1 MTGQNGRQAVATV
14 IQPQREIPVIADVD
28 VCVIGGGP
36 GGLPAAIA
44 AARQGASTLLIEM
57 QGFLGG
63 MATSGQVGPILAIT
77 GSRSTNPTVA
87 GLLVELC
94 DRLAAIGQG
103 KPYEDCLKARCA
115 PFGVEGFKVIADRL
129 VAEAG
134 VRPLLHAFFVDSLVE
149 DGCMTHAIVESKSG
163 RQAIKAKVFVDGTGD
178 ADVAFRAGAKCTKG
192 RSADGLPMAMGS
204 EFILGGTEALTQ
216 EIRQALIDKTRAAAE
231 AGEVNVYGIGLGG
244 HGATMDPGHAS
255 INCTRFGGD
264 CSDVDDLTQGEITTR
279 ETTWKLLDLW
289 RGVPGAEGLHL
300 VATPAHVGI
309 RESRQLVGLH
319 RITGQDVIDGRKHE
333 NSIARCSYWIDIH
346 CPRGLGVPAGVHLC
360 SRKCTKAD
368 CYMLTDYA
376 EQLPDELYPPDG
388 DWFDIPYRTLV
399 PETVDGLLVSGRCIS
414 ADYQAMG
421 AMRVIG
427 PCMAIGEA
435 AGIAAAMAAKA
446 RLQPRDVDVEVL
458 RKTLTDVGALV

>member
-1 MTGQNGRQAVATV
+1 MAAVAEA
-14 IQPQREIPVIADVD
+14 QRNIPIIADVD

-44 AARQGASTLLIEM
+44 AARQGARTMLIEM

-77 GSRSTNPTVA
+77 ANRSSEPTVA

-103 KPYEDCLKARCA
+103 KTYEECLKARCA
-115 PFGVEGFKVIADRL
+115 PFGVEGLKIIADRML
-129 VAEAG
+129 HEAG
-134 VRPLLHAFFVDSLVE
+134 VRTLLHAFFVDSVVE
-149 DGCMTHAIVESKSG
+149 DGRTTHAIIESKSG
-163 RQAIKAKVFVDGTGD
+163 RQAIRAKVFVDATGD
-178 ADVAFRAGAKCTKG
+178 ADVAFRAGAECTLG
-192 RSADGLPMAMGS
+192 RPADGLPMAMGS
-204 EFILGGTEALTQ
+204 EFILGGTEGLTQ
-216 EIRQALIDKTRAAAE
+216 ETRQALVEATRAAAQ

-244 HGATMDPGHAS
+244 HGSTMDPGHAS
-255 INCTRFGGD
+255 INCTRAGGN
-264 CSDVDDLTQGEITTR
+264 CADVEDLTRAEFTTR
-279 ETTWKLLDLW
+279 ETTWRLLDLW
-289 RGVPGAEGLHL
+289 RSVPGAEGLHL

-309 RESRQLVGLH
+309 RESRQLVGMH
-319 RITGQDVIDGRKHE
+319 RITGQDVVEGRKYE
-333 NSIARCSYWIDIH
+333 DSVARCSYWIDIH

-360 SRKCTKAD
+360 SRQCAKTD

-376 EQLPDELYPPDG
+376 DQLPEELYPPEG

-399 PETVDGLLVSGRCIS
+399 PQALDGLLVSGRCIS

-435 AGIAAAMAAKA
+435 AGVAAAMAAEA
-446 RLQPRDVDVEVL
+446 GLSPRDVDTQEL
-458 RKTLTDVGALV
+458 RQRLMGVGALA

>member
-1 MTGQNGRQAVATV
+1 MAVVT
-14 IQPQREIPVIADVD
+14 QPQRDIPVIADVD

-44 AARQGASTLLIEM
+44 AARQGASTMLVEM

-77 GSRSTNPTVA
+77 ASRSSTPTVA
-87 GLLVELC
+87 GLLAEMC

-103 KPYEDCLKARCA
+103 KPYDECLKARCA
-115 PFGVEGFKVIADRL
+115 PFGVEGLKLIADRM
-129 VAEAG
+129 VGEAG
-134 VRPLLHAFFVDSLVE
+134 VRTLFHAFFADSVVE
-149 DGCMTHAIVESKSG
+149 DGRITHAIIESKSG
-163 RQAIKAKVFVDGTGD
+163 RRAIRAKVFVDGTGD
-178 ADVAFRAGAKCTKG
+178 ADVAFRAGAECTKG
-192 RSADGLPMAMGS
+192 RPADGKPMSMGS
-204 EFILGGTEALTQ
+204 EFILGGTEALTP
-216 EIRQALIDKTRAAAE
+216 EIRQALTEKTRAAAE

-264 CSDVDDLTQGEITTR
+264 CTDVEDLTRAEFTTR
-279 ETTWKLLDLW
+279 EITWKLLDLW
-289 RGVPGAEGLHL
+289 RSVPGAEGLHL

-319 RITGQDVIDGRKHE
+319 RLTGEDVVQGRKYE
-333 NSIARCSYWIDIH
+333 DSVARCSYWIDIH
-346 CPRGLGVPAGVHLC
+346 CPRGLGIPAGVHLC
-360 SRKCTKAD
+360 SKKCTKSD

-376 EQLPDELYPPDG
+376 DELPDELYPPEG
-388 DWFDIPYRTLV
+388 EWFDIPYRTLV
-399 PETVDGLLVSGRCIS
+399 PKAIDGLLVSGRCIS

-435 AGIAAAMAAKA
+435 AGVAAAMAAQA
-446 RLQPRDVDVEVL
+446 DAQPRDVDVVAL
-458 RKTLTDVGALV
+458 RKKLTEVGALV

>member
-1 MTGQNGRQAVATV
+1 MEDTRMAVV
-14 IQPQREIPVIADVD
+14 REPQRDIPVIADVD

-44 AARQGASTLLIEM
+44 AARQGASTMLVEM

-77 GSRSTNPTVA
+77 ANRSTEPTVA
-87 GLLVELC
+87 GLLAELC

-103 KPYEDCLKARCA
+103 KPYEECLQARCA
-115 PFGVEGFKVIADRL
+115 PFGVEGLKIVADRM
-129 VAEAG
+129 VNDAG
-134 VRPLLHAFFVDSLVE
+134 VRTLFHAFFAESVVE
-149 DGCMTHAIVESKSG
+149 DGRMTHAIIESKSG
-163 RQAIKAKVFVDGTGD
+163 RQAIRAKVFVDGTGD
-178 ADVAFRAGAKCTKG
+178 ADVASRAGAECTLG
-192 RSADGLPMAMGS
+192 RPADGLPMAMGS
-204 EFILGGTEALTQ
+204 EFILGGTEALTP
-216 EIRQALIDKTRAAAE
+216 EIRQTLVEKTRAAAE

-244 HGATMDPGHAS
+244 HGSTMDPGHAS
-255 INCTRFGGD
+255 INCTRAGGN
-264 CSDVDDLTQGEITTR
+264 CADVEDLTRAEFATR

-289 RGVPGAEGLHL
+289 RSVPGAEGLHL

-319 RITGQDVIDGRKHE
+319 RITGQDVVEGRKYDD
-333 NSIARCSYWIDIH
+333 SIARCSYWIDIH

-360 SRKCTKAD
+360 RKKCPRTD
-368 CYMLTDYA
+368 CYMLTDYPN
-376 EQLPDELYPPDG
+376 QVPDELYPPEG
-388 DWFDIPYRTLV
+388 DWFDIPYRALV
-399 PETVDGLLVSGRCIS
+399 PQTIDGLLVSGRCIS

-435 AGIAAAMAAKA
+435 AGIAAATAAEA
-446 RLQPRDVDVEVL
+446 NVQPRDVDVETL
-458 RKTLTDVGALV
+458 RGKLTDAGALV

>member
-1 MTGQNGRQAVATV
+1 VNTIAQS
-14 IQPQREIPVIADVD
+14 QRDIPIIADVD

-44 AARQGASTLLIEM
+44 AARQGASTMLVEM
-57 QGFLGG
+57 QGFLAG

-77 GSRSTNPTVA
+77 ASRSSEPTVA

-103 KPYEDCLKARCA
+103 KPYEECLKARCA
-115 PFGVEGFKVIADRL
+115 PFGVEGLKIIADRM
-129 VAEAG
+129 VHEAS
-134 VRPLLHAFFVDSLVE
+134 VRTLLHAFFVDSVVE
-149 DGCMTHAIVESKSG
+149 DGRMTHAIVESKSG
-163 RQAIKAKVFVDGTGD
+163 RQAVRAKVFVDGTGD
-178 ADVAFRAGAKCTKG
+178 ADVACRAGAECTLG
-192 RSADGLPMAMGS
+192 RPADNLPMSMGS
-204 EFILGGTEALTQ
+204 EFILGGTEALTP
-216 EIRQALIDKTRAAAE
+216 EVRQALVDKTRAAAE
-231 AGEVNVYGIGLGG
+231 AGEVNVYGLGLGG
-244 HGATMDPGHAS
+244 HGSTMDPGHAS
-255 INCTRFGGD
+255 INCTRFGGN
-264 CSDVDDLTQGEITTR
+264 CADVEDLTQAEFTTR
-279 ETTWKLLDLW
+279 EITWKLLDLW
-289 RGVPGAEGLHL
+289 RSVPGAEGLHL
-300 VATPAHVGI
+300 VATPTHVGI

-319 RITGQDVIDGRKHE
+319 RITGQDVVEGRKYE
-333 NSIARCSYWIDIH
+333 DSVARCSYWIDIH

-360 SRKCTKAD
+360 WTKCTKTD

-376 EQLPDELYPPDG
+376 DQLPDELYPPEG

-399 PETVDGLLVSGRCIS
+399 PQTVDGLLVSGRCIS

-446 RLQPRDVDVEVL
+446 EVQPRDVDVQTL
-458 RKTLTDVGALV
+458 RRSLASVGALV